1 MNSLSLFPWLVLFPA
16 IILAKDK
23 CLNNFNV
30 CKDNSKITHI
40 TNQTLDSDGTLIQF
54 LPNGTI
60 FKFAQDN
67 STVIQYDSVSLET
80 DGINNLVANTDGT
93 YQLIFTNFSKI
104 SKLYYTFN
112 RI

>member
-1 MNSLSLFPWLVLFPA
+1 MFSLSLFSWLVLFPA

-23 CLNNFNV
+23 CLNNFNA
-30 CKDNSKITHI
+30 CKDDSKITHI